1 MSEVTMMTPPSEGAT
16 APPPRRPAVWP
27 TVVGILGI
35 VWASFGLLSNFCG
48 FFMTEAVIKQLLP
61 EEMQEQIL
69 SQLPPSELVM
79 VSSIIGFILSL
90 WLLWGSIKLLR
101 RDSASR
107 MILNGW
113 SVLSIVFTI
122 GITVWMFMLLPPAD
136 TSLHESSEAQ
146 ASETTVES
154 SGADKTADSTDQQ
167 KLNEYFG
174 PADPSMQRFSGI
186 MNSCCGGV
194 VSCLWPIFLLI
205 FLNMQTSRREIGTWG
220 ESILGPG
227 GDDA

>member
-27 TVVGILGI
+27 TVIGVLGI

-48 FFMTEAVIKQLLP
+48 FFMTEGVIKQLLP

-69 SQLPPSELVM
+69 SQLPPSLLVM

-90 WLLWGSIKLLR
+90 WLLLGSIKLVR
-101 RDSASR
+101 RDAASR
-107 MILNGW
+107 MHLNGW
-113 SVLSIVFTI
+113 SVISIIFAI
-122 GITVWMFMLLPPAD
+122 SMTVWMITILPAVD
-136 TSLHESSEAQ
+136 ASLHESSGAH
-146 ASETTVES
+146 ARETTVES
-154 SGADKTADSTDQQ
+154 SGANGTSDTTDQQ
-167 KLNEYFG
+167 NHDEYFG
-174 PADPSMQRFSGI
+174 PPHPSIQRFSGI

-205 FLNMQTSRREIGTWG
+205 FLNMQTSRREIGTWS